1 MGKSWENHGKI
12 MENMGNH
19 GKIWEK
25 TWVKREYHGE
35 IVGKSWENQL

>member
-1 MGKSWENHGKI
+1 MGKSWETHGKV
-12 MENMGNH
+12 